1 MHDKLTSFAHA
12 RDVRE
17 NWLRDVW
24 HAWDFNRSLE
34 DLHPTHPSAF
44 KRTVLQEL
52 HEMPPAF

>member
-1 MHDKLTSFAHA
+1 M
-12 RDVRE
+12 
-17 NWLRDVW
+17 
-24 HAWDFNRSLE
+24 E